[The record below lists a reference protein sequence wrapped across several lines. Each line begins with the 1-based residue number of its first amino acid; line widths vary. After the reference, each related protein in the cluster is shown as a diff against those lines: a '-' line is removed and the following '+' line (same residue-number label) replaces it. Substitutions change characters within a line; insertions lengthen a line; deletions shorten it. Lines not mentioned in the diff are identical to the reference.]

1 MSRRPQQSHRAG
13 AVQSLPLLHNWLV
26 FRFFTTNR
34 LSWEPVISP
43 PVGSAEPPTSS
54 QPGQRVCSCLQHFHK
69 TKVQKNGGGHP
80 KRWSQSTSLGVIGD
94 DMSGLSHPRR

>member
-13 AVQSLPLLHNWLV
+13 AVQSLQLLHNWLV
-26 FRFFTTNR
+26 FRFFTMNR

-69 TKVQKNGGGHP
+69 TKVQKNGGGAP
-80 KRWSQSTSLGVIGD
+80 ETMESKYVIGC
-94 DMSGLSHPRR
+94 HW